1 MQKYMFLAASW
12 DRWMESLQPVFSDYV
27 VFCGDQ
33 VLHNDKDHQIIIVG
47 GPSWV
52 QQIQD
57 RDCHHLKQVSKAI
70 W

>member
-1 MQKYMFLAASW
+1 
-12 DRWMESLQPVFSDYV
+12 MESLQPVFSDYV